1 MAKHPNCA
9 WTILSGGV
17 PGEDLMIELHPLA
30 WPERV
35 ATVQVN
41 SGAEVFGF
49 SFAGHVS
56 HDFAYRDDDRPEALQ
71 DRIDLAA
78 EATSG
83 PTRVI
88 RDCAGE
94 ITVRSTL
101 VVDPDGPH
109 PRPDGVVSYPLR
121 RIKSRLRG
129 TRITREVADFPA
141 APSS

>member
-1 MAKHPNCA
+1 MARHPNFT
-9 WTILSGGV
+9 WTILSGWV
-17 PGEDLMIELHPLA
+17 PGEDLRIELHPLA

-41 SGAEVFGF
+41 SGAEVFRF

-56 HDFAYRDDDRPEALQ
+56 HELAYRDDDRPETLQ
-71 DRIDLAA
+71 ERIDHAA

-94 ITVRSTL
+94 ITVRSKL

-109 PRPDGVVSYPLR
+109 PRPDGVSYPLR
-121 RIKSRLRG
+121 RLKARLRG
-129 TRITREVADFPA
+129 SRITREVADFPA

>member
-1 MAKHPNCA
+1 MARHPNFT
-9 WTILSGGV
+9 WTILSGWV
-17 PGEDLMIELHPLA
+17 PGEHLMIELHPLTL
-30 WPERV
+30 PERV

-41 SGAEVFGF
+41 PGVEVFSF

-56 HDFAYRDDDRPEALQ
+56 HDCAYEDDDRLEVLQ
-71 DRIDLAA
+71 ERIDLAA

-83 PTRVI
+83 PTRVV
-88 RDCAGE
+88 RDRAGE
-94 ITVRSTL
+94 ITVRSAL

-109 PRPDGVVSYPLR
+109 LRPDGVVSYPLR
-121 RIKSRLRG
+121 RLKARLRG